1 MEGNGRVRRFF
12 SALPKEAAEDTPAIR
27 RKAPRNVSLM
37 FIRFSVRRRPAG
49 RKSANVGT
57 AALNRPSSAARLS
70 SCGAARLGREL
81 YPRLHSSQQKS
92 PAAAELGQTTTL
104 RHLVNECHRPH
115 QNQSSPR
122 QQEQNA

>member
-1 MEGNGRVRRFF
+1 MSPGGPYELKMEGNGRVRRFF

-70 SCGAARLGREL
+70 SCGAARLAREL
-81 YPRLHSSQQKS
+81 PDHIAPSKKAPPRRSSVKLLLF
-92 PAAAELGQTTTL
+92 AT
-104 RHLVNECHRPH
+104 
-115 QNQSSPR
+115 
-122 QQEQNA
+122 